1 MIIAAFRRYNILM
14 IPVVS
19 ALEALSQTLEAR
31 GLRYELVAV
40 GGTSLLLLG
49 LIDRPTRDLDV
60 VATVEAGRY
69 HALPDLPSPLAE
81 AVRDVGE
88 VMGIGP
94 NWLNS
99 GPAGLLDFGLPEGF
113 AERAEIRSYGA
124 LTLHVASRV
133 DQIALKLYAAA
144 DQGLTSKH
152 MADLRGLTPTGS
164 ELLTAARW
172 TRTHDPSPGFAQ
184 ELRVVLRA
192 LGVDDDVE
200 L

>member
-1 MIIAAFRRYNILM
+1 M
-14 IPVVS
+14 
-19 ALEALSQTLEAR
+19 
-31 GLRYELVAV
+31 AV

-144 DQGLTSKH
+144 RPGLDQQAHGGPSRPD
-152 MADLRGLTPTGS
+152 ADRERAADGGTLDPNSRSLPRVSPKSYEWCCGPWGS
-164 ELLTAARW
+164 MTICEL
-172 TRTHDPSPGFAQ
+172 
-184 ELRVVLRA
+184 
-192 LGVDDDVE
+192 
-200 L
+200 